1 MVDKIEMSLD
11 DIIKSTRTQKK
22 PQGARGGPGGARR
35 PAGQQR
41 FPAGGPRRGG
51 GAGSSPRKPAP
62 ASGAGGVLKGRRSG
76 GASGGGGGG
85 GAIQKSKFARGDVN
99 SAWKHDMY
107 DGPKRGAAS
116 SGSGPTLLIV
126 NNLDYGVSNTDIK
139 ELFNEFGP
147 IKKAAVHYDRSGRS
161 LGTADVIFERR
172 TDAMKAIKQYNGVP
186 LDGRPMTI
194 QLAVSDVNALTRPV
208 ASGDIKHRVGGGA
221 GASAPYKRGGGQ
233 AGGPRRGGLRRPA
246 PGGGGAAPKPAGG
259 ARRERKAPPTAEE
272 LDAELD
278 SYINDMKI

>member
-41 FPAGGPRRGG
+41 FAAGGGPRRGG
-51 GAGSSPRKPAP
+51 GAGPSPRKPAP

-76 GASGGGGGG
+76 GAGGGGGGG
-85 GAIQKSKFARGDVN
+85 GAIQKAKFARGDVN

-107 DGPKRGAAS
+107 DGPKRGAPS

-126 NNLDYGVSNTDIK
+126 NNLDYGVSNSDIK

-172 TDAMKAIKQYNGVP
+172 TDALKAIKQYNGVP

-221 GASAPYKRGGGQ
+221 GAGAPYKRGGGQ

-246 PGGGGAAPKPAGG
+246 PGGGAPKPAGG

>member
-11 DIIKSTRTQKK
+11 DIIKSTRSQKK
-22 PQGARGGPGGARR
+22 PQAARGGAGGARR

-41 FPAGGPRRGG
+41 FAGGRRGG
-51 GAGSSPRKPAP
+51 GSGAGTGGSPRKPAP
-62 ASGAGGVLKGRRSG
+62 ASGAGGVLKGRRV
-76 GASGGGGGG
+76 AGG
-85 GAIQKSKFARGDVN
+85 GAGAGGAVQKSKFPRGDVN

-116 SGSGPTLLIV
+116 SGSGPTRLIV
-126 NNLDYGVSNTDIK
+126 GNLDYGVSNTDIK
-139 ELFNEFGP
+139 ELFNDFGP
-147 IKKAAVHYDRSGRS
+147 MKKAAVHYDRSGRS

-172 TDAMKAIKQYNGVP
+172 ADALKAIKQYNGVP

-194 QLAVSDVNALTRPV
+194 QLAVSDVVALTRPV
-208 ASGDIKHRVGGGA
+208 AAADVKRRVGGGA
-221 GASAPYKRGGGQ
+221 AAPFKRGGGQ
-233 AGGPRRGGLRRPA
+233 AGGSSRRGGFKR
-246 PGGGGAAPKPAGG
+246 PAGG
-259 ARRERKAPPTAEE
+259 KPAAGSGGQRRERKAAPTAEE